1 MKFRTEIEVAPWVEP
16 IGYSQRIVSLGS
28 CFATNIAQRLHD
40 RKFNVTSSPTG
51 ILFNPA
57 SIAAAVRDMVEG
69 RIVTPEELISL
80 NGNYVSYRFHSS
92 VSGATPEATAEHMNE
107 TLRAGG
113 EAIKQAN
120 LINKPLIAKL
130 YHISEESITELVY
143 FDQAMGIKVTYD
155 RKISSGTIGDRDVYG
170 AQQHAPLMLL
180 EVDDA
185 ICG

>member
-1 MKFRTEIEVAPWVEP
+1 MKTL
-16 IGYSQRIVSLGS
+16 YD
-28 CFATNIAQRLHD
+28 IAKVIRSKNAGPFSITLD
-40 RKFNVTSSPTG
+40 V
-51 ILFNPA
+51 LFDDEQ
-57 SIAAAVRDMVEG
+57 I
-69 RIVTPEELISL
+69 
-80 NGNYVSYRFHSS
+80 YR
-92 VSGATPEATAEHMNE
+92 
-107 TLRAGG
+107 R
-113 EAIKQAN
+113 IKQAN

>member
-1 MKFRTEIEVAPWVEP
+1 MKTLYDIAKVIRSKNAGPFSITLDVLFDNAQI
-16 IGYSQRIVSLGS
+16 YHRI
-28 CFATNIAQRLHD
+28 
-40 RKFNVTSSPTG
+40 K
-51 ILFNPA
+51 
-57 SIAAAVRDMVEG
+57 E
-69 RIVTPEELISL
+69 
-80 NGNYVSYRFHSS
+80 
-92 VSGATPEATAEHMNE
+92 
-107 TLRAGG
+107 
-113 EAIKQAN
+113 AN
-120 LINKPLIAKL
+120 LINKSLIAKL